1 MALPAPPPSTS
12 DPLADAKRQ
21 ARARMIALRDSWD
34 PAQRDAAGEAVGRI
48 VLREC
53 PPRPGAVVSGFWPIG
68 TELDLRPLLRALH
81 ARGHA
86 VVLPVT
92 PRRGEPLIFRL
103 WTPDAPM
110 RREAFGTFAP
120 EGEARRPD
128 FLLVPLLAFD
138 RKGNRLGYGAG
149 FYDRTLAGLPG
160 AFALGCA
167 YAGQELPEV
176 PAGPH
181 DHRLDA
187 IVTEREVIRV
197 PGAAHR

>member
-1 MALPAPPPSTS
+1 MALPASPPAS
-12 DPLADAKRQ
+12 DALTDAKRQ

-34 PAQRDAAGEAVGRI
+34 PAQRDAAGEAVGRV
-48 VLREC
+48 VLRDC
-53 PPRPGAVVSGFWPIG
+53 PPPPGAVVSGFWPIG
-68 TELDLRPLLRALH
+68 SELDLRPLLRTLH

-92 PRRGEPLIFRL
+92 PRRGQPLTFRL
-103 WTPDAPM
+103 WTPDAAL

-120 EGEARRPD
+120 EGEERTPD

-138 RKGNRLGYGAG
+138 RAGNRLGYGAG
-149 FYDRTLAGLPG
+149 FYDRTLSGLPD

-176 PAGPH
+176 PAGPQ

-187 IVTEREVIRV
+187 IATEREVIRV
-197 PGAAHR
+197 VGAPRR

>member
-1 MALPAPPPSTS
+1 MALPPPPPAS
-12 DPLADAKRQ
+12 DPLADAKRH
-21 ARARMIALRDSWD
+21 ARARMLALRDSWD
-34 PAQRDAAGEAVGRI
+34 PAQREAAGEAVAR
-48 VLREC
+48 VVMRDC
-53 PPRPGAVVSGFWPIG
+53 PPPPGAVVSGFWPIG
-68 TELDLRPLLRALH
+68 SELDLRPLLRALH

-92 PRRGEPLIFRL
+92 PRRGQPLTFRL
-103 WTPDAPM
+103 WTPGAAL

-120 EGEARRPD
+120 EGDERTPD

-138 RKGNRLGYGAG
+138 RAGNRLGYGAG

-176 PAGPH
+176 PAGPR

-187 IVTEREVIRV
+187 IATEREVIRV
-197 PGAAHR
+197 AAAPPR